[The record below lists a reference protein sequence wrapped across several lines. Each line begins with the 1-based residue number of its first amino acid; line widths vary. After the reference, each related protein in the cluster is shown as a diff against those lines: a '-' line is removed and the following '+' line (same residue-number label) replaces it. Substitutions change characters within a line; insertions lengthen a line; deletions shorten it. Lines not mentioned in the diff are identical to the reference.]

1 MNISE
6 WMNSVNGQIVDMDG
20 AYGGQCWDLWSS
32 YARNVYGTPAADT
45 NTVDGYA
52 ASVYTDRYNR
62 SQALQNTFSRE
73 AGNYTPVYGDVAFWN
88 GNGMNHVAIVV
99 RDNGNGTLE
108 TMSQNPNKAGYV
120 TISKS
125 GIIGYFHPRIVSTP
139 APAPSNNNN
148 VTIIPRTYKVNVDVL
163 NVRSAPSTSAQ
174 VVTQY
179 HYGQTVNLAEGGVI
193 ADGYIWAH
201 YTGGSGA
208 TRYVALAPADKS
220 AWYLIFA

>member
-1 MNISE
+1 MNIQE
-6 WMNSVNGQIVDMDG
+6 WMNSVNGKVIDMDG

-32 YARNVYGTPAADT
+32 YARNVYGIPAADT

-73 AGNYTPVYGDVAFWN
+73 AGNYMPTYGDVAFWN
-88 GNGMNHVAIVV
+88 GNGMNHVAVVV

-108 TMSQNPNKAGYV
+108 TMSQNPNKAGYM
-120 TISKS
+120 TLTKN
-125 GIIGYFHPRIVSTP
+125 GIIGYFHPHSTNTP
-139 APAPSNNNN
+139 APAPANNN

-174 VVTQY
+174 VVAQY
-179 HYGQTVNLAEGGVI
+179 HYGQTVNLSEGGVI

-201 YTGGSGA
+201 YIGGSGA

-220 AWYLIFA
+220 AWYLVFA

>member
-1 MNISE
+1 MNIQE
-6 WMNSVNGQIVDMDG
+6 WMNSVNGQVVDMDG

-32 YARNVYGTPAADT
+32 YARNVYGIPAADT

-52 ASVYTDRYNR
+52 ASVYTARFYNSR
-62 SQALQNTFSRE
+62 SLQDVFTKER
-73 AGNYTPVYGDVAFWN
+73 ADYTPVYGDVAFWN

-120 TISKS
+120 TISKA
-125 GIIGYFHPRIVSTP
+125 GIIGYFHPRSTS
-139 APAPSNNNN
+139 APAPTPANNN
-148 VTIIPRTYKVNVDVL
+148 VTILPRAYKVNVDTL
-163 NVRSAPSTSAQ
+163 NVRSAPSVNAEVVAQ
-174 VVTQY
+174 Y
-179 HYGQTVNLAEGGVI
+179 RYGQTVNLAEGGII

-220 AWYLIFA
+220 MWYLVFA

>member
-1 MNISE
+1 MNIRE
-6 WMNSVNGQIVDMDG
+6 WMNAVNGKIIDMDG

-32 YARNVYGTPAADT
+32 YARNVYGIPTTDT

-52 ASVYTDRYNR
+52 ASVYTARYDRSR
-62 SQALQNTFSRE
+62 ALQDTFSRE

-99 RDNGNGTLE
+99 RDNGNGTIN

-120 TISKS
+120 TISKN
-125 GIIGYFHPRIVSTP
+125 GIIGYFHPRTASTP

-174 VVTQY
+174 VVAQY
-179 HYGQTVNLAEGGVI
+179 HYGQTVNLSEGGVI

-201 YTGGSGA
+201 YVGGSGA

-220 AWYLIFA
+220 VWYLVYA

>member
-1 MNISE
+1 MNIQE
-6 WMNSVNGQIVDMDG
+6 WMNTVNGKIIDMDG

-32 YARNVYGTPAADT
+32 YARNVYNIPAADT

-52 ASVYTDRYNR
+52 ASVYTTQYDR
-62 SQALQNTFSRE
+62 SQALQNAFTRE
-73 AGNYTPVYGDVAFWN
+73 TGNYTPSYGDVAFWN

-99 RDNGNGTLE
+99 RDNGNGTLN

-120 TISKS
+120 TIGKA
-125 GIIGYFHPRIVSTP
+125 GIIGYFHPRTASAP
-139 APAPSNNNN
+139 APAPNNNN
-148 VTIIPRTYKVNVDVL
+148 VTITARTYKVNVDTL

-174 VVTQY
+174 VVAQY
-179 HYGQTVNLAEGGVI
+179 HYGQTVNLSEGGTV

-201 YTGGSGA
+201 YIGGSGA

-220 AWYLIFA
+220 AWYLVFA

>member
-1 MNISE
+1 MDIQT
-6 WMNSVNGQIVDMDG
+6 WLNSVNGQVVDMDG

-32 YARNVYGTPAADT
+32 YARNVYNIPAADT

-52 ASVYTDRYNR
+52 ASVFTARYYNSR
-62 SQALQNTFSRE
+62 SLQNTFTKER
-73 AGNYTPVYGDVAFWN
+73 ADYTPTYGDVAFWKN
-88 GNGMNHVAIVV
+88 KDMNHVAIVIK
-99 RDNGNGTLE
+99 DNGNGTLE

-120 TISKS
+120 TISKN
-125 GIIGYFHPRIVSTP
+125 GIIGYFHPRTANTP
-139 APAPSNNNN
+139 APTPADNS
-148 VTIIPRTYKVNVDVL
+148 VTIIPRTYKVNVDTL

-174 VVTQY
+174 VVAQY

-220 AWYLIFA
+220 AWYLVFA

>member
-1 MNISE
+1 MNIQD
-6 WMNSVNGQIVDMDG
+6 WMNSINGRVIDMDG

-32 YARNVYGTPAADT
+32 YARNVYGIPAADT

-52 ASVYTDRYNR
+52 ASVYTMRYDR
-62 SQALQNTFSRE
+62 SQALQNAFTRE

-88 GNGMNHVAIVV
+88 GAGMNHVAVV
-99 RDNGNGTLE
+99 VKDNGNGTLN
-108 TMSQNPNKAGYV
+108 TMSQNPDRAGYI
-120 TISKS
+120 TISKA
-125 GIIGYFHPRIVSTP
+125 GIIGYFHPRAANTP
-139 APAPSNNNN
+139 APTPATGN

-174 VVTQY
+174 IVAQY
-179 HYGQTVNLAEGGVI
+179 HYGQTVNLSEGGVV
-193 ADGYIWAH
+193 ADGYLWAH

-220 AWYLIFA
+220 MWYLVFA

>member
-1 MNISE
+1 MNIQE
-6 WMNSVNGQIVDMDG
+6 WMNNVNGKIIDMDG

-32 YARNVYGTPAADT
+32 YARNVYGIPAADT

-52 ASVYTDRYNR
+52 ASVYTARYDRSR
-62 SQALQNTFSRE
+62 ALQNTFSRE
-73 AGNYTPVYGDVAFWN
+73 AGNYTPGYGDVAFWN

-120 TISKS
+120 TLTKN
-125 GIIGYFHPRIVSTP
+125 GIVGYFHPRTANTP
-139 APAPSNNNN
+139 APTPTNNN
-148 VTIIPRTYKVNVDVL
+148 VTITPRTYKVNVNVL

-174 VVTQY
+174 VVAQY
-179 HYGQTVNLAEGGVI
+179 HYGQTVNLSEGGVI

-201 YTGGSGA
+201 YIGYSGK
-208 TRYVALAPADKS
+208 TRYIALAPADKS
-220 AWYLIFA
+220 AWYLVFA

>member
-1 MNISE
+1 MDMQT
-6 WMNSVNGQIVDMDG
+6 WLNSVNGQVVDMDG

-32 YARNVYGTPAADT
+32 YARNVYNIPAADT

-52 ASVYTDRYNR
+52 ASVYTARYDR
-62 SQALQNTFSRE
+62 SSALQNTFSRE
-73 AGNYTPVYGDVAFWN
+73 GADYTPAYGDVAFWN
-88 GNGMNHVAIVV
+88 GNGMNHVAIVI
-99 RDNGNGTLE
+99 RDNGNGTLN

-120 TISKS
+120 TISKN
-125 GIIGYFHPRIVSTP
+125 GIIGYFHPRTANTTA
-139 APAPSNNNN
+139 APASNN
-148 VTIIPRTYKVNVDVL
+148 VTILARTYKVNVDTL

-174 VVTQY
+174 VVAQY

-201 YTGGSGA
+201 YTGASGA

-220 AWYLIFA
+220 TWYLVFA

>member
-1 MNISE
+1 MDIQT
-6 WMNSVNGQIVDMDG
+6 WMNTVNGKIIDIDG

-32 YARNVYGTPAADT
+32 YAQNVYDIPAADT

-52 ASVYTDRYNR
+52 ASVYTMRYDR
-62 SQALQNTFSRE
+62 SQALQNTFTRE

-88 GNGMNHVAIVV
+88 DAGMNHVAIVIK
-99 RDNGNGTLE
+99 DNGNGTLS
-108 TMSQNPNKAGYV
+108 TMSQNPDKAGYV
-120 TISKS
+120 TLNKN
-125 GIIGYFHPRIVSTP
+125 GIIGYFHPRTTNTP
-139 APAPSNNNN
+139 APTPNNNN

-174 VVTQY
+174 VVAQY

-201 YTGGSGA
+201 YVGSSGA

-220 AWYLIFA
+220 AWYLVFA

>member
-1 MNISE
+1 MNIQE
-6 WMNSVNGQIVDMDG
+6 WMNNVNGKIIDMDG

-32 YARNVYGTPAADT
+32 YARNVYGIPAADT

-52 ASVYTDRYNR
+52 ASVYTARYDR
-62 SQALQNTFSRE
+62 SKALQNTFIRE

-108 TMSQNPNKAGYV
+108 TMSQNPNKAGYIN
-120 TISKS
+120 ISKN
-125 GIIGYFHPRIVSTP
+125 GIIGYFHPRNREGD
-139 APAPSNNNN
+139 NNI
-148 VTIIPRTYKVNVDVL
+148 TARAYRVNVPVL
-163 NVRSAPSTSAQ
+163 NVRSAPSIHSQ
-174 VVTQY
+174 VVAQY
-179 HYGQTVNLAEGGVI
+179 RKGQTVNLMSGSTI

-201 YTGGSGA
+201 YIGYSGK
-208 TRYVALAPADKS
+208 TRYIALAPADKS

>member
-1 MNISE
+1 MDIRT
-6 WMNSVNGQIVDMDG
+6 WMNTVNGKIIDMDG

-32 YARNVYGTPAADT
+32 YARNVYGIPAADT

-52 ASVYTDRYNR
+52 ASVYTARYDR
-62 SQALQNTFSRE
+62 SQALQNAFTRE
-73 AGNYTPVYGDVAFWN
+73 TGNYTPVYGDVAFWN

-99 RDNGNGTLE
+99 KDNGNGTLS
-108 TMSQNPNKAGYV
+108 TMSQNPGKAGYV
-120 TISKS
+120 TISKA
-125 GIIGYFHPRIVSTP
+125 GIIGYFHPHTP
-139 APAPSNNNN
+139 APAPNNNN
-148 VTIIPRTYKVNVDVL
+148 VTIIPRTYKVNVDTL

-174 VVTQY
+174 VVAQY

-220 AWYLIFA
+220 AWYLVFA

>member
-1 MNISE
+1 MDIQT
-6 WMNSVNGQIVDMDG
+6 WMNNVNGQVVDMDG

-32 YARNVYGTPAADT
+32 YARNVYNIPAADT

-52 ASVYTDRYNR
+52 ASVYTERYNR

-73 AGNYTPVYGDVAFWN
+73 SGNYTPVYGDVAFWN
-88 GNGMNHVAIVV
+88 GAGMNHVAIIV
-99 RDNGNGTLE
+99 RDNSNGTLS
-108 TMSQNPNKAGYV
+108 TMSQNPNKAGYI
-120 TISKS
+120 TLSKA
-125 GIIGYFHPRIVSTP
+125 GIIGYFHPRTANTTAP
-139 APAPSNNNN
+139 APATNN
-148 VTIIPRTYKVNVDVL
+148 VTVIPRTYKVNVDTL

-174 VVTQY
+174 VVAQY

-220 AWYLIFA
+220 AWYLVFA

>member
-1 MNISE
+1 MDMQTWLNT
-6 WMNSVNGQIVDMDG
+6 VNNTVVDMDG

-32 YARNVYGTPAADT
+32 YARNVYGIPAADT

-62 SQALQNTFSRE
+62 SQALQNTFTRE

-99 RDNGNGTLE
+99 RDNGNGTLN

-120 TISKS
+120 TISKN
-125 GIIGYFHPRIVSTP
+125 GIIGYFHPRTANTA
-139 APAPSNNNN
+139 APASNN

-163 NVRSAPSTSAQ
+163 NVRSAPSTSAEA
-174 VVTQY
+174 VAQY
-179 HYGQTVNLAEGGVI
+179 HYGQTVNLSEGGTI

-201 YTGGSGA
+201 YTGASGA
-208 TRYVALAPADKS
+208 TRYIALAPADKS
-220 AWYLIFA
+220 AWYLVFA

>member
-1 MNISE
+1 MDTQT
-6 WMNSVNGQIVDMDG
+6 WLNSVNGQVVDMDG

-32 YARNVYGTPAADT
+32 YARNVYDIPAADT

-62 SQALQNTFSRE
+62 SQALQNTFTRE

-88 GNGMNHVAIVV
+88 GAGMNHVAIVI

-120 TISKS
+120 TISKN
-125 GIIGYFHPRIVSTP
+125 GIIGYFHPRTANTPTP
-139 APAPSNNNN
+139 APADNS

-163 NVRSAPSTSAQ
+163 NVRSAPSTSAP
-174 VVTQY
+174 VVAQY
-179 HYGQTVNLAEGGVI
+179 HYDQTVNLSEGGVI

-220 AWYLIFA
+220 AWYLVFA

>member
-1 MNISE
+1 MNIQE
-6 WMNSVNGQIVDMDG
+6 WMNTVNGKIIDMDG

-32 YARNVYGTPAADT
+32 YARNVYSIPAADT

-52 ASVYTDRYNR
+52 ASVYTTRYDR
-62 SQALQNTFSRE
+62 SQTLQNTFTRE
-73 AGNYTPVYGDVAFWN
+73 AGNYTPTYGDVAFWN

-99 RDNGNGTLE
+99 KDNGNGTLN
-108 TMSQNPNKAGYV
+108 TMSQNPNRAGYV
-120 TISKS
+120 TLSKA
-125 GIIGYFHPRIVSTP
+125 GIIGYFHPRTANTP
-139 APAPSNNNN
+139 APAPSNNS

-174 VVTQY
+174 VVAQY

-201 YTGGSGA
+201 YIGGSGA

-220 AWYLIFA
+220 AWFLVFA

>member
-1 MNISE
+1 MN
-6 WMNSVNGQIVDMDG
+6 NVNGKIIDMDG

-32 YARNVYGTPAADT
+32 YARNVYGIPATDT

-62 SQALQNTFSRE
+62 SQALQSTFSRE
-73 AGNYTPVYGDVAFWN
+73 AGNYTPHYGDVAFWD
-88 GNGMNHVAIVV
+88 GAGMNHVAIVV
-99 RDNGNGTLE
+99 KDNGNGTLE

-120 TISKS
+120 TISKN
-125 GIIGYFHPRIVSTP
+125 GIIGYFHPRTENTTAP
-139 APAPSNNNN
+139 APANNT

-174 VVTQY
+174 VVAQY
-179 HYGQTVNLAEGGVI
+179 HYGQTVNLSEGGTV

-201 YTGGSGA
+201 YIGGSGA

-220 AWYLIFA
+220 AWYLVFA

>member
-1 MNISE
+1 MNIQE
-6 WMNSVNGQIVDMDG
+6 WMNSVNGNVIDMDG

-32 YARNVYGTPAADT
+32 YARNVYNIPAADT

-52 ASVYTDRYNR
+52 ASVYSARYDRSR
-62 SQALQNTFSRE
+62 ALQNTFSRE
-73 AGNYTPVYGDVAFWN
+73 GANYTPVYGDIAFWD
-88 GNGMNHVAIVV
+88 GAGMNHVAIVV
-99 RDNGNGTLE
+99 RDNGNGTLN

-120 TISKS
+120 TISKN
-125 GIIGYFHPRIVSTP
+125 GIIGYFHPRTASTATP
-139 APAPSNNNN
+139 ANNN

-174 VVTQY
+174 VVAQY

-220 AWYLIFA
+220 AWYLVFA

>member
-1 MNISE
+1 MNIQE
-6 WMNSVNGQIVDMDG
+6 WMNSVNGQVVDMDG

-32 YARNVYGTPAADT
+32 YARNVYGIPAADT

-62 SQALQNTFSRE
+62 SQTLQNTFSRE
-73 AGNYTPVYGDVAFWN
+73 GANYSPSYGDIAFWN
-88 GNGMNHVAIVV
+88 GAGMNHVAIVV
-99 RDNGNGTLE
+99 RDNGNGTLN

-120 TISKS
+120 TIGKA
-125 GIIGYFHPRIVSTP
+125 GIIGYFHPRTAS
-139 APAPSNNNN
+139 APASAPNNNN
-148 VTIIPRTYKVNVDVL
+148 VTITPRTYKVNVDTL

-174 VVTQY
+174 VVAQY
-179 HYGQTVNLAEGGVI
+179 HYGQTVNLSEGGTV

-201 YTGGSGA
+201 YIGGSGA

-220 AWYLIFA
+220 AWYLVFA

>member
-6 WMNSVNGQIVDMDG
+6 WMNNVNGKIIDMDG

-32 YARNVYGTPAADT
+32 YARNVYGIPATDT

-62 SQALQNTFSRE
+62 SQALQSTFSRE
-73 AGNYTPVYGDVAFWN
+73 AGNYTPTYGDVAFWD
-88 GNGMNHVAIVV
+88 GAGMNHVAIVV
-99 RDNGNGTLE
+99 KDNGNGTLE

-120 TISKS
+120 TISKN
-125 GIIGYFHPRIVSTP
+125 GIIGYFHPRTENTTAP
-139 APAPSNNNN
+139 APANNT

-174 VVTQY
+174 VVAQY
-179 HYGQTVNLAEGGVI
+179 HYGQTVNLSEGGTV

-201 YTGGSGA
+201 YIGGSGA

-220 AWYLIFA
+220 AWYLVFA